1 MFPVVVVAVVVDAVV
16 VVVVEVIVVGFSPAP
31 GPRRPPSH
39 PPGARGETPVLRNPG
54 GALWRS
60 PGVRSP
66 DPGPAKSFLDE
77 VRSTWQQAV
86 AAYERADHRRSTW
99 QLANSVLPYLALW
112 ALSYRLLEVSYWLV
126 LPLQVLAAGLLV
138 RIFIIFHDCGHGS
151 FFGSQTAN
159 DVLGFVT
166 GVLTFTPYWD
176 WKAEHSRHHATAG
189 DLDRRGFGD
198 IWTMTV
204 AEYRAASWAQR
215 LAYRLYRTPLVLLG
229 IGPLFVFLVKQ
240 RIPRARTG
248 RLGMLSVHL
257 TNLVLAA
264 LFILLGSTLG
274 FGKTLLVQLPILAIA
289 GVGGVWMFYVQH
301 QFETVYW
308 ERRERRDYVAVAMEG
323 SSLYALPRVLQWF
336 TGNIGFHHIHHLS
349 PAIPNYRLPR
359 CFREQPI
366 FQRVKRITLW
376 SSLRT
381 LRLRLYDEEARRL
394 VGFREALARPA

>member
-1 MFPVVVVAVVVDAVV
+1 M
-16 VVVVEVIVVGFSPAP
+16 
-31 GPRRPPSH
+31 
-39 PPGARGETPVLRNPG
+39 L
-54 GALWRS
+54 
-60 PGVRSP
+60 
-66 DPGPAKSFLDE
+66 DPGPAQSFLDE

-86 AAYERADHRRSTW
+86 AAYERADHRRSVW

-138 RIFIIFHDCGHGS
+138 RVFIIFHDCGHGS
-151 FFGSQTAN
+151 FFRSQAAN
-159 DVLGFVT
+159 DVVGFVT
-166 GVLTFTPYWD
+166 GILTFTPYWD

-204 AEYRAASWAQR
+204 AEYRAASWLQR
-215 LAYRLYRTPLVLLG
+215 LGYRLYRTPLVLLG

-240 RIPRARTG
+240 RIPRERTG
-248 RLGMLSVHL
+248 RRGKLSVHL
-257 TNLVLAA
+257 TNLA
-264 LFILLGSTLG
+264 LVAVFVLLGSTLG

-289 GVGGVWMFYVQH
+289 AIGGVWMFYVQH

-359 CFREQPI
+359 CYREQPI

-394 VGFREALARPA
+394 VGFREALADPA